1 MDTNIR
7 RLNQV
12 DPPQPKAKRVDKQG
26 NHRYRV
32 FYKDGDA
39 SMLFTKGITKPAA
52 NVMITR
58 LKEHMAK
65 LGVELKGH
73 FIITM

>member
-1 MDTNIR
+1 MVQTQ
-7 RLNQV
+7 NQV
-12 DPPQPKAKRVDKQG
+12 HPPQSKTKRVDKQG

-58 LKEHMAK
+58 LKEHMTK

>member
-1 MDTNIR
+1 MDVKTQ
-7 RLNQV
+7 NQV
-12 DPPQPKAKRVDKQG
+12 HPPRPKAKRVDKQG

-58 LKEHMAK
+58 LKEHMTK
-65 LGVELKGH
+65 LGVEWKGH

>member
-1 MDTNIR
+1 MVQIQ
-7 RLNQV
+7 NQMHS
-12 DPPQPKAKRVDKQG
+12 PQPKAKRVDKQG

>member
-1 MDTNIR
+1 MVTHV
-7 RLNQV
+7 NQINA
-12 DPPQPKAKRVDKQG
+12 PLPKRKRVDAQG

-52 NVMITR
+52 NVMIAR
-58 LKEHMAK
+58 LKEHMTK